1 MVRRLKRFIAPK
13 KKRVNCC
20 NKVVIFKASDAR
32 FKKFLDHLSQPSD
45 QTDFKYIE
53 SVQSRLEREYQGNF
67 QQCTMLRLEMLD
79 IDAGKC
85 IASVRTSVDACRM
98 LYECVLS
105 LSAKNVVEFGTG
117 FGISAMY
124 LVSACQQ
131 TSGHVHTIEPEKWRA
146 EIAEKELKKNW
157 DGLFTIYV
165 GKAEEVFPKLDMS
178 VDFSYIDA
186 WHSYETTRN
195 HFNLIRASCSPGAV
209 IALDDMAGF
218 SDEMDQLWKDLV
230 SRDDIRNAALWNN
243 RIGLIMV

>member
-1 MVRRLKRFIAPK
+1 MVRRFKRFIAPN
-13 KKRVNCC
+13 KKRVNHC
-20 NKVVIFKASDAR
+20 NKVVIFKVSNTR
-32 FKKFLDHLSQPSD
+32 FTKLLDHLSQPSD
-45 QTDFKYIE
+45 QSDFKYIE
-53 SVQSRLEREYQGNF
+53 SVQSRLEREYQGNI
-67 QQCTMLRLEMLD
+67 QQGTMLRLEMLD

-124 LVSACQQ
+124 LASACQQ
-131 TSGHVHTIEPEKWRA
+131 TGGHVHTIEPEKWRA
-146 EIAEKELKKNW
+146 EIAENELKKNW
-157 DGLFTIYV
+157 DGLFSIYV
-165 GKAEEVFPKLDMS
+165 GKAEEVFPRLGLS

-186 WHSYETTRN
+186 WHSYEITRN
-195 HFNLIRASCSPGAV
+195 HFNMIRASCSPGAV
-209 IALDDMAGF
+209 IALDDIAGF

-230 SRDDIRNAALWNN
+230 SHDDIHNAALWNN